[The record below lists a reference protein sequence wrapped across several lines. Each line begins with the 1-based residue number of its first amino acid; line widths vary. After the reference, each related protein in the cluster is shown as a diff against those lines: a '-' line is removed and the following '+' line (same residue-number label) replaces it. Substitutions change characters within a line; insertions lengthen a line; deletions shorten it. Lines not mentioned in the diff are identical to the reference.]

1 MNTNEI
7 FDFMELN
14 SRERNVL
21 IEYTYDIKDR

>member
-7 FDFMELN
+7 FDLVELN

-21 IEYTYDIKDR
+21 IKCTYDIKDT